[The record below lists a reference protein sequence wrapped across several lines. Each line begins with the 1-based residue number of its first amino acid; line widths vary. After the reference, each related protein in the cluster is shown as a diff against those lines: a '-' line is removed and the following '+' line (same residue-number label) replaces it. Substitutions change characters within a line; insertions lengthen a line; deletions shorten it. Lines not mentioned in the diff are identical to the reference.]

1 MQALLDFFPVIA
13 FGVFYF
19 LYGIYAATAAAIV
32 TSGIQVVIHWFRFR
46 KFDKIQTI
54 TFLMIFVLGGATL
67 LLHKS
72 IFIKWKPSVIYWLFA
87 IVLLGSHLMSPQP
100 LMQKLLHQKIKLK
113 DAIWK
118 RLNVIWAAFFLIMG
132 FVNLYVAYA
141 FTTKV
146 WVYFKVFGTLG
157 LTILF
162 IFIQALYL
170 AKHIQEDD
178 GEKKEKLAKS

>member
-19 LYGIYAATAAAIV
+19 IYGIYAATAAAMV
-32 TSGIQVVIHWFRFR
+32 TSGIQVAIHWFRFR
-46 KFDKIQTI
+46 KFEKIQTI
-54 TFLMIFVLGGATL
+54 TFIMIIVLGSATL

-87 IVLLGSHLMSPQP
+87 VVLLGSHLMSPQP

-113 DAIWK
+113 DVIWK
-118 RLNVIWAAFFLIMG
+118 RLNVIWAVFFTFMG
-132 FVNLYVAYA
+132 FLNIYMAYNYS
-141 FTTKV
+141 TKV
-146 WVYFKVFGTLG
+146 WVYFKVIGTLG

-162 IFIQALYL
+162 IFAQALYL
-170 AKHIQEDD
+170 AKHVQEDD
-178 GEKKEKLAKS
+178 KEKLAKP